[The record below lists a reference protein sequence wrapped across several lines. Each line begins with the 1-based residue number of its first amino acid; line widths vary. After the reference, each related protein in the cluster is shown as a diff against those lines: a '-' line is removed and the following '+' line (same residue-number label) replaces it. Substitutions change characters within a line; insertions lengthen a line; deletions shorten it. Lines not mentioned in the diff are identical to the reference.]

1 MMMDKDLMMRKSMA
15 QTVQDVFFSARVEDY
30 FEVLAEMTG
39 DSSYRLIVKD
49 VLAYSQTDEDYLYG
63 FDSPSHTVN
72 PDITVGEMMYVIANM
87 LSDHSYDKQKL
98 SHTQKELV
106 RKTGI
111 SLMEKLFVE
120 PLLRMQAMTSAEP
133 IEKQSAPD
141 TVQVGFW

>member
-98 SHTQKELV
+98 SRTQKELV

-111 SLMEKLFVE
+111 SL
-120 PLLRMQAMTSAEP
+120 
-133 IEKQSAPD
+133 
-141 TVQVGFW
+141 

>member
-120 PLLRMQAMTSAEP
+120 PLLRMQAMTSAGP